1 MHGHGALATSTG
13 SRVIDRGA
21 EEALQRGRRAPLR
34 QRGLRLRLV
43 EQPLGDHGALRGAD
57 GRSGRI
63 RVEAEEH
70 AWARAAVEGRSAA
83 TSGRS
88 GATYVC
94 TPVRG
99 VTVSAVAVGG
109 RGGGV
114 GEASTPCG

>member
-1 MHGHGALATSTG
+1 MVPCAARTVAADAYG
-13 SRVIDRGA
+13 SR
-21 EEALQRGRRAPLR
+21 LT
-34 QRGLRLRLV
+34 
-43 EQPLGDHGALRGAD
+43 
-57 GRSGRI
+57 
-63 RVEAEEH
+63 EH